1 MTRRIA
7 VLLILAGLLA
17 LPWIFTGDYH
27 QRLFIVC
34 GLNVMLALGL
44 NLVMGYAGQ
53 LSLGH
58 IAFFGIG
65 AYTCALLV
73 MKAHWPFWL
82 GLVGGAVLAL
92 VCGAVLGLFALRLR
106 GHYLAIA
113 TLGFGVMVYQ
123 LLINWIDLTRGP
135 LGLTS
140 IPYPDPIN
148 LGFTRLDFGDR
159 RTYYYLVLAF
169 ALPTYVVVH
178 RLANSRVGD
187 ALLAVREDE
196 ISAQTLGINPLTNKV
211 LAFTV
216 GAAFAGLA
224 GGLYAHYL
232 GILAPES
239 FFYPESFNIL
249 AMVVIGGLGS
259 LPGSAVG
266 AILFTLAPEYLRF
279 VPKLGVVDLAAYR
292 IPIFGLAVL
301 AVMLFFPAGLAG
313 LGRRIA
319 RRFGVRAREPVG
331 GALTHPPSDDANT
344 DTAEGSPPVAAGTLH

>member
-1 MTRRIA
+1 MPRRLVVA
-7 VLLILAGLLA
+7 AILAAAIA
-17 LPWIFTGDYH
+17 LPWVFSGDYP
-27 QRLFIVC
+27 QRLFILSA
-34 GLNVMLALGL
+34 LNVMLALGL

-58 IAFFGIG
+58 IAFYGIG
-65 AYTCALLV
+65 AYTSALLV
-73 MKAHWPFWL
+73 TKAHWPFWL
-82 GLVGGAVLAL
+82 SLPAGAVLAL
-92 VCGAVLGLFALRLR
+92 ACGAALGLFALRLR

-140 IPYPDPIN
+140 IPYPDPID
-148 LGFTRLDFGDR
+148 LGVARLDFGER

-169 ALPTYVVVH
+169 AVPTYFVIH
-178 RLANSRVGD
+178 RVANSRVGD

-196 ISAQTLGINPLTNKV
+196 LSAQTLGVNPLTNKV

-224 GGLYAHYL
+224 GGLYAHFL

-259 LPGSAVG
+259 LPGSVGGAV
-266 AILFTLAPEYLRF
+266 LFTLAPEYLRF
-279 VPKLGVVDLAAYR
+279 VPKIGAFDLAAYR

-301 AVMLFFPAGLAG
+301 GVVLFFPEGLAG
-313 LGRRIA
+313 LGRRIGRRLGGRRPEPAPSPLADQTAGADGETLPRPAGSA
-319 RRFGVRAREPVG
+319 R
-331 GALTHPPSDDANT
+331 
-344 DTAEGSPPVAAGTLH
+344 

>member
-1 MTRRIA
+1 MPRRLV
-7 VLLILAGLLA
+7 VLAILAAAIA
-17 LPWIFTGDYH
+17 LPWAFSGDYH

-34 GLNVMLALGL
+34 ALNVMLALGL
-44 NLVMGYAGQ
+44 NLVMGYAGL

-58 IAFFGIG
+58 IAFYGIG

-82 GLVGGAVLAL
+82 GLPAGAVVALA
-92 VCGAVLGLFALRLR
+92 CGAVLGLFALRLR

-135 LGLTS
+135 LGLTG
-140 IPYPDPIN
+140 IPYPDPIS
-148 LGFTRLDFGDR
+148 LGFTKLDFGDR

-169 ALPTYVVVH
+169 AIPTYFVIH

-187 ALLAVREDE
+187 ALLAIREDE
-196 ISAQTLGINPLTNKV
+196 TSAQTLGVNPLTNKV

-216 GAAFAGLA
+216 GAGFAGLA

-239 FFYPESFNIL
+239 FFYPESFNVL

-259 LPGSAVG
+259 LPGSVAG

-279 VPKLGVVDLAAYR
+279 VPKIGGVDLAVYR

-301 AVMLFFPAGLAG
+301 AVVLFFPEGLAG
-313 LGRRIA
+313 LGRRLG
-319 RRFGVRAREPVG
+319 RRFGVRRAEPAVSPL
-331 GALTHPPSDDANT
+331 AEPSSPDAA
-344 DTAEGSPPVAAGTLH
+344 DGERGPLPAGSSH

>member
-1 MTRRIA
+1 MSR
-7 VLLILAGLLA
+7 LAALATLALLLA
-17 LPWIFTGDYH
+17 LPWIFSGDYH

-44 NLVMGYAGQ
+44 NLVMGYTGQ

-58 IAFFGIG
+58 VAFYGIG

-92 VCGAVLGLFALRLR
+92 ACGAVLGLFALRLR

-135 LGLTS
+135 LGLTG
-140 IPYPDPIN
+140 IPYPDPID

-169 ALPTYVVVH
+169 AAPTYFVIH
-178 RLANSRVGD
+178 RIANSRVGD
-187 ALLAVREDE
+187 ALLAIREDE
-196 ISAQTLGINPLTNKV
+196 ISAQTLGVNPLTNKV
-211 LAFTV
+211 LAFTT
-216 GAAFAGLA
+216 GATFAGLA

-266 AILFTLAPEYLRF
+266 AVVFTLAPEYLRF
-279 VPKLGVVDLAAYR
+279 VPTIGTFDLAVYR

-301 AVMLFFPAGLAG
+301 AVMLFFPEGLAG
-313 LGRRIA
+313 LGRRLL
-319 RRFGVRAREPVG
+319 RRRRAPRVPTPIPQGEPPPNRDAELGTVR
-331 GALTHPPSDDANT
+331 
-344 DTAEGSPPVAAGTLH
+344 